1 MAEFRF
7 NDLFAGTPDLRK
19 IEELVRCCERRKARA
34 TEKLTAAEAETAAA
48 QAAYER
54 AVAARADWIAA
65 SPDPQL
71 LML

>member
-1 MAEFRF
+1 MTGFRF
-7 NDLFAGTPDLRK
+7 AHLFAGAPNLAK

-34 TEKLTAAEAETAAA
+34 AQKLAGAEAESAAAEAAC
-48 QAAYER
+48 ER
-54 AVAARADWIAA
+54 ALAARDEWIAV

>member
-7 NDLFAGTPDLRK
+7 NDLFAGAPDLRK
-19 IEELVRCCERRKARA
+19 IEELVRCSERRKARA
-34 TEKLTAAEAETAAA
+34 AEKLAAAEAETAAA
-48 QAAYER
+48 QAAFER
-54 AVAARADWIAA
+54 AVAAPADWIAA

>member
-7 NDLFAGTPDLRK
+7 TDLFAGAPDLRK

-34 TEKLTAAEAETAAA
+34 TEKLAAAEAETAAA